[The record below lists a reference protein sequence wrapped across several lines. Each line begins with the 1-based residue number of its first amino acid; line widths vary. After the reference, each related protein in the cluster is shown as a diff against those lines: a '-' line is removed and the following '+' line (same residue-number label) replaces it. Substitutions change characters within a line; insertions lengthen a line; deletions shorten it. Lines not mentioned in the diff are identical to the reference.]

1 MEKAR
6 PPWLL
11 VWVLVGV
18 CAINTCLLLF
28 LFEVT
33 ALCSLLLILS
43 SFFFVFCFVAH
54 KLISFISI
62 LQLKKQGK
70 VQWKVLLIVGG
81 IFQGLQKSYSLS
93 IVLSFCRVVF
103 ERFCVTDDICTFT
116 FGTLVPLGGARSTR

>member
-1 MEKAR
+1 MQSFT
-6 PPWLL
+6 
-11 VWVLVGV
+11 
-18 CAINTCLLLF
+18 NTLF
-28 LFEVT
+28 LFV
-33 ALCSLLLILS
+33 L
-43 SFFFVFCFVAH
+43 FCFVAH

-70 VQWKVLLIVGG
+70 VQWKVLLIVDG

-103 ERFCVTDDICTFT
+103 ERFCITDDICTFT